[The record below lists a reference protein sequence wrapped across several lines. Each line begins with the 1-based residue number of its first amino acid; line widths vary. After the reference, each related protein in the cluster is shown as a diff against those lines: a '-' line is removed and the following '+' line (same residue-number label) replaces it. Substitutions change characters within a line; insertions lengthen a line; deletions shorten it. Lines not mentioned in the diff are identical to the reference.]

1 MFGKLHKKSS
11 CKKAVSTAIST
22 VILTGAMVAIL
33 TVASGFANNFLWTRV
48 AEGDFNS
55 SKQLMQTVGLQ
66 IDDVAWTTGRT
77 ETTKYASQYGEVVFE
92 PLVLSYTVT
101 VERNEAFYKNFTSD
115 TGALMFNLPTSRY
128 SITNNY
134 WENIFPDQ
142 NESLTLKGTSAPV
155 ARVFA
160 VEKLPMAD
168 GSYIRVVVAPAVRVL
183 NSSIV
188 TFLSSTY
195 YIKIYLPVLSPGEAP
210 RLSQSLT
217 LTGESF
223 TADTIDSVTSINV
236 TVAFP
241 RGDEPNN
248 FNSDFFNFPGE
259 NFEELVVPD
268 VSLPSSEYTNVV
280 LELYLSEVSV
290 GFGINY

>member
-1 MFGKLHKKSS
+1 MFGKFYKKWAG
-11 CKKAVSTAIST
+11 KKALSPVVSS
-22 VILTGAMVAIL
+22 VIMTGAMIAIL
-33 TVASGFANNFLWTRV
+33 SVTVVFANNFLWARV

-92 PLVLSYTVT
+92 PSVLRYTVS
-101 VERNEAFYKNFTSD
+101 VEVDGDFYKNFTID

-134 WENIFPDQ
+134 WENISPLQ

-168 GSYIRVVVAPAVRVL
+168 GSYIRVVVAPALRVL
-183 NSSIV
+183 NSTIE
-188 TFLSSTY
+188 TTLNSTY
-195 YIKIYLPVLSPGEAP
+195 YIRMYLPVLSAGESP

-217 LTGESF
+217 LTGDSF
-223 TADTIDSVTSINV
+223 TANTIDSVTGINV
-236 TVAFP
+236 SVDFP
-241 RGDEPNN
+241 REDSPEN
-248 FNSDFFNFPGE
+248 FNSTFFNFPFDSE
-259 NFEELVVPD
+259 DIPVPTSGFD
-268 VSLPSSEYTNVV
+268 NVV

>member
-183 NSSIV
+183 FSLINTS
-188 TFLSSTY
+188 FSSTSY
-195 YIKIYLPVLSPGEAP
+195 VKIYLPVLSPGESP
-210 RLSQSLT
+210 RLSKSIT
-217 LTGESF
+217 LTGDSF
-223 TADTIDSVTSINV
+223 TANTVDSVTAINV
-236 TVAFP
+236 SVDFP
-241 RGDEPNN
+241 REDSPEN
-248 FNSDFFNFPGE
+248 FDSIFFNFPFDSE
-259 NFEELVVPD
+259 DISVPSGD
-268 VSLPSSEYTNVV
+268 VV

-290 GFGINY
+290 GFGLNY

>member
-1 MFGKLHKKSS
+1 METIVMFGKLHKKDLG
-11 CKKAVSTAIST
+11 KKAISP
-22 VILTGAMVAIL
+22 VISSVIMTGAMIAIL
-33 TVASGFANNFLWTRV
+33 SVTVVFANNFLWARV

-66 IDDVAWTTGRT
+66 IDDVAWTMGRT
-77 ETTKYASQYGEVVFE
+77 ETTNYASQYGEVVFE
-92 PLVLSYTVT
+92 PSVLRYTVS
-101 VERNEAFYKNFTSD
+101 VERNDVPYHDFTIE
-115 TGALMFNLPTSRY
+115 TGALLFNLPTSKY
-128 SITNNY
+128 TITNDY
-134 WENIFPDQ
+134 WENISPLQ

-183 NSSIV
+183 YSSIN
-188 TFLSSTY
+188 TSLGSTY
-195 YIKIYLPVLSPGEAP
+195 YIRMYLPVLSAGESP

-217 LTGESF
+217 LTGDSF
-223 TADTIDSVTSINV
+223 TANTIDSVTGINV
-236 TVAFP
+236 SVDFP
-241 RGDEPNN
+241 REDSPEN
-248 FNSDFFNFPGE
+248 FNSTFFNFPFDSE
-259 NFEELVVPD
+259 DIPVPTSGFD
-268 VSLPSSEYTNVV
+268 NVV